1 VRPARSRGWV
11 LVALI
16 VAPALAGCSARRG
29 PGPIAGGVGPE
40 QLLGTLAARR
50 ESVTSLRARARLK
63 AGLAGMWTRQAV
75 LVQRPGE
82 VRMDVLSPFGLALAV
97 GTQRDLLWAYS
108 PSDQVR
114 FEGEASPKNLA
125 RFLGAP
131 VTVTDLVDILMG
143 LPPARS
149 ATGPPAFARDPDQH
163 IVITIPFEGGTQQL
177 WFDPVTLQLER
188 GEERHGDTLV
198 FTVAFGDYRDGFPYA
213 LDVAS
218 PVVGSAARLAYDSV
232 ERNPAL
238 DPTVF
243 APPSS
248 PRVLPLEA
256 AATSG

>member
-1 VRPARSRGWV
+1 V
-11 LVALI
+11 LVALT
-16 VAPALAGCSARRG
+16 LAGCSLVRRG
-29 PGPIAGGVGPE
+29 PGPIAGGVSPE

-82 VRMDVLSPFGLALAV
+82 VRMDVLSPFGLALAL
-97 GTQRDLLWAYS
+97 GTQRDVLWAYS

-114 FEGEASPKNLA
+114 YEGEASPKNLA

-131 VTVTDLVDILMG
+131 VSVSDLVDILMG
-143 LPPARS
+143 LPPART
-149 ATGPPAFARDPDQH
+149 ATGSPTFAREPDQH
-163 IVITIPFEGGTQQL
+163 IVITVPFDGGTQRL
-177 WFDPVTLQLER
+177 WFDPVTLVLER
-188 GEERHGDTLV
+188 AEERRGDAVV
-198 FTVAFGDYRDGFPYA
+198 FMVAFSDYREGFPYA

-218 PVVGSAARLAYDSV
+218 PLVGSSARLAYDAV
-232 ERNPAL
+232 EQNPAL
-238 DPTVF
+238 DATLF
-243 APPSS
+243 APPST